1 MNIIFLLIALSGI
14 VALGFLYF
22 FVWAVKS
29 GQYEDDVTP
38 AMRILLD
45 DELVSSKS
53 SGTPHPNQ
61 EQNDDKA

>member
-1 MNIIFLLIALSGI
+1 MFIIFLLIALSAM

-22 FVWAVKS
+22 FVWAVRT

-45 DELVSSKS
+45 DELVQPISTLDTDSVAK
-53 SGTPHPNQ
+53 Q
-61 EQNDDKA
+61 